1 MANASQTKKPF
12 AGKDMMSSKSTV
24 VPSDTSQMQSSM
36 MDSAQMSSVQSNSR
50 PYGSQASNARIYS
63 GGCYRSYIEDHL
75 HRMHHDIERTTR
87 MLELERRR
95 LHGLD
100 EALASAKQEYNTKR
114 QRYKIFQ
121 SSNDDEAKKAEQRVK
136 LLEGRLVKA
145 IAELNQGNCEN
156 DALREQIDQL
166 RKERQVL
173 DTVFKKLSREI
184 SQTATGLSRLNESI
198 DATKKDDSDKKKGVE
213 DLLKKLEKERMEF
226 KDNCQ
231 LMKADLHDQ
240 DKIQREM
247 EVLTERAR
255 RSGGKSGSEDRKRH
269 YMVADEEDDFSATSM
284 YRRILKLSF
293 LNAIQRRH
301 IKQHQKNI
309 EVFEQA
315 FNTIKSS
322 TGISDI
328 EEIVKI
334 FVKLEERNYS
344 LLTYVNQLN
353 REIESIEMRNRDLK
367 NQVKDYQEQEEQST
381 VRKRAALNDL
391 STQIKKTQAA
401 AGEKDR
407 MVEEAALSLVECRP
421 LIWNIVKTLHE
432 SLPALANSGYEGEP
446 LHLNLPTPDEHEENL
461 NNYLMYI
468 EEAVLQFRVSIPNC
482 ELTQVA
488 RPQPKRWQDKN
499 LVVRP
504 GDLPSAHLAGDTDED
519 EDGSDPMAV
528 LPLNR
533 SELKSTVERL
543 LTKRRNK
550 NRHCQPK
557 TELGGR
563 GAPEQQEQVSVEK
576 SQEKLQPSPGKDG
589 SQAATLAKSPSMV
602 VGAGAKHEAK
612 DEEAKDE
619 STDPR
624 AGLFWRGHKGEKQGG
639 GEAARRS

>member
-1 MANASQTKKPF
+1 MSTSTAAPSGGSQMMSGMEPSGMSSQT
-12 AGKDMMSSKSTV
+12 
-24 VPSDTSQMQSSM
+24 
-36 MDSAQMSSVQSNSR
+36 NSR
-50 PYGSQASNARIYS
+50 PYGSQSSNARGYS

-75 HRMHHDIERTTR
+75 HRMHHDIESTTR
-87 MLELERRR
+87 KLELERRR

-100 EALASAKQEYNTKR
+100 EALSSAKQEYNTKR

-121 SSNDDEAKKAEQRVK
+121 NNQDDEAKKAEQRVK

-184 SQTATGLSRLNESI
+184 SVTANGLGRLTSNIEETKNM
-198 DATKKDDSDKKKGVE
+198 DAEKKKGVE
-213 DLLKKLEKERMEF
+213 DLLKKLEKERVEF
-226 KDNCQ
+226 KDHCQ

-240 DKIQREM
+240 DKIQKEM

-255 RSGGKSGSEDRKRH
+255 RSGGKRGGEDRKRH

-353 REIESIEMRNRDLK
+353 REIESIEMRNRDLHQQLK
-367 NQVKDYQEQEEQST
+367 EYQEQEEASA
-381 VRKRAALNDL
+381 VRKRAALSDL
-391 STQIKKTQAA
+391 STQIKRTQMA

-432 SLPALANSGYEGEP
+432 SLPALANAGYEGEP

-461 NNYLMYI
+461 NTYLMYI

-488 RPQPKRWQDKN
+488 RPQPKKLQEKN
-499 LVVRP
+499 LTTIRP
-504 GDLPSAHLAGDTDED
+504 NDLPSAHLAGDTDED
-519 EDGSDPMAV
+519 EDGGDPMAV

-550 NRHCQPK
+550 NRHCQPHK
-557 TELGGR
+557 EGFGGR
-563 GAPEQQEQVSVEK
+563 GAPDQQEQASVEK

-589 SQAATLAKSPSMV
+589 SQATLAKSPSMV
-602 VGAGAKHEAK
+602 AGAGAKHEAK

-619 STDPR
+619 SADPR

-639 GEAARRS
+639 QK

>member
-12 AGKDMMSSKSTV
+12 AGKDMMSSMSKSTAA
-24 VPSDTSQMQSSM
+24 PSDGSQMQSSM
-36 MDSAQMSSVQSNSR
+36 MESQMTSQMASNSR
-50 PYGSQASNARIYS
+50 PHGSQASNARPYS

-75 HRMHHDIERTTR
+75 HRMHHDIESTTR
-87 MLELERRR
+87 KLELERRR

-100 EALASAKQEYNTKR
+100 EALSSAKQEYNTKR

-121 SSNDDEAKKAEQRVK
+121 NNQDDEAKKAEQRVK

-184 SQTATGLSRLNESI
+184 SVTANGLSRLTTNIEE
-198 DATKKDDSDKKKGVE
+198 TKNLDGEKKKGVE
-213 DLLKKLEKERMEF
+213 DLLKKLEKERVEF

-240 DKIQREM
+240 DKIQSEM
-247 EVLTERAR
+247 VVLTERAR
-255 RSGGKSGSEDRKRH
+255 RSGGKRGGDDRKRH

-391 STQIKKTQAA
+391 STQIKKTQLA

-421 LIWNIVKTLHE
+421 LIWDIVKTLHE

-499 LVVRP
+499 LTTIRP
-504 GDLPSAHLAGDTDED
+504 NDLPSAHLAGDTDED
-519 EDGSDPMAV
+519 EDGGDPMAV

-557 TELGGR
+557 PEMGGR
-563 GAPEQQEQVSVEK
+563 GAPEQQEQASVEK
-576 SQEKLQPSPGKDG
+576 SQEKLQPSPGKADG
-589 SQAATLAKSPSMV
+589 SQATLAKSPSMV
-602 VGAGAKHEAK
+602 AGAGAKHEAK

-619 STDPR
+619 SADPR

-639 GEAARRS
+639 QK

>member
-1 MANASQTKKPF
+1 
-12 AGKDMMSSKSTV
+12 
-24 VPSDTSQMQSSM
+24 

-87 MLELERRR
+87 NLELERRR

-100 EALASAKQEYNTKR
+100 EALASAKQEYDTKR

-121 SSNDDEAKKAEQRVK
+121 TSNDDEAKKAEQRVK

-166 RKERQVL
+166 RKERKVL

-184 SQTATGLSRLNESI
+184 ALTANGLTRLHSNIEE
-198 DATKKDDSDKKKGVE
+198 TKNTDGEKKKGVE
-213 DLLKKLEKERMEF
+213 DLIKKLEKERVEF
-226 KDNCQ
+226 KDHCQ

-240 DKIQREM
+240 DKIQKEM
-247 EVLTERAR
+247 EVLTECAR
-255 RSGGKSGSEDRKRH
+255 RSGGKRGGEDRKRH

-353 REIESIEMRNRDLK
+353 REIESIEMRNRDLR
-367 NQVKDYQEQEEQST
+367 NSVKDYQEQEEQST

-391 STQIKKTQAA
+391 STQIKKTKMA

-468 EEAVLQFRVSIPNC
+468 EEAVLQFRVGIPNC

-499 LVVRP
+499 MVVRP

-519 EDGSDPMAV
+519 EDGGDPMAV

-557 TELGGR
+557 TEQPPR
-563 GAPEQQEQVSVEK
+563 GAPEQQQASMEK

-589 SQAATLAKSPSMV
+589 SQAAAQAKPPSMV
-602 VGAGAKHEAK
+602 AGAGAKHESK

-619 STDPR
+619 SSDPR
-624 AGLFWRGHKGEKQGG
+624 AGLFWRGHKDKNQGG
-639 GEAARRS
+639 GEA

>member
-1 MANASQTKKPF
+1 
-12 AGKDMMSSKSTV
+12 
-24 VPSDTSQMQSSM
+24 

-87 MLELERRR
+87 NLELERRR

-100 EALASAKQEYNTKR
+100 EALASAKQEYDTKR

-121 SSNDDEAKKAEQRVK
+121 TSNDDEAKKAEQRVK

-184 SQTATGLSRLNESI
+184 SQTATGLTRLHTNIEE
-198 DATKKDDSDKKKGVE
+198 TKNLDVEKKKGVD
-213 DLLKKLEKERMEF
+213 DLLKKLEKERVEF

-240 DKIQREM
+240 DKIQKEM

-255 RSGGKSGSEDRKRH
+255 RSGGKRGGDDKKRH

-391 STQIKKTQAA
+391 STQIKKTQQA

-421 LIWNIVKTLHE
+421 LIWDIVKTLHE

-461 NNYLMYI
+461 NSYLMYI

-499 LVVRP
+499 MVVRV
-504 GDLPSAHLAGDTDED
+504 GDLPSAHLAGDSEDD
-519 EDGSDPMAV
+519 EDGGDPMAV

-557 TELGGR
+557 PGGEQLGGR
-563 GAPEQQEQVSVEK
+563 DAAPKTEAEM
-576 SQEKLQPSPGKDG
+576 QPKDTLAPKDGGKD
-589 SQAATLAKSPSMV
+589 SSPQLAKSPSMV
-602 VGAGAKHEAK
+602 AGAGAKHE
-612 DEEAKDE
+612 
-619 STDPR
+619 
-624 AGLFWRGHKGEKQGG
+624 
-639 GEAARRS
+639 

>member
-1 MANASQTKKPF
+1 
-12 AGKDMMSSKSTV
+12 
-24 VPSDTSQMQSSM
+24 

-87 MLELERRR
+87 NLELERRR

-121 SSNDDEAKKAEQRVK
+121 TSNDDEAQKAEQRVK

-173 DTVFKKLSREI
+173 DTVFKKLSHEI
-184 SQTATGLSRLNESI
+184 KTTATGLTRLHTNIEE
-198 DATKKDDSDKKKGVE
+198 TKNLDVEKKKGVD
-213 DLLKKLEKERMEF
+213 DLLKKLEKERVEF

-240 DKIQREM
+240 DKIQKEM

-255 RSGGKSGSEDRKRH
+255 RSGGKRGGDDKKRH

-284 YRRILKLSF
+284 YRKILKLSF

-391 STQIKKTQAA
+391 STQIKKTQMA

-461 NNYLMYI
+461 NSYLMYI
-468 EEAVLQFRVSIPNC
+468 EEAVLQFRVGIPNC

-499 LVVRP
+499 MVVRP

-557 TELGGR
+557 TEQPPR
-563 GAPEQQEQVSVEK
+563 GAPEQQQVNADT
-576 SQEKLQPSPGKDG
+576 SQQKLQPSPGKEG
-589 SQAATLAKSPSMV
+589 AAQLAKSPSMV
-602 VGAGAKHEAK
+602 AGAGAKHEGK

-619 STDPR
+619 SDPTR
-624 AGLFWRGHKGEKQGG
+624 ADFFWRGGKPAKQGSG
-639 GEAARRS
+639 K

>member
-1 MANASQTKKPF
+1 MSTSTAAPSGGSQMMSGMEPSGMSSQT
-12 AGKDMMSSKSTV
+12 
-24 VPSDTSQMQSSM
+24 
-36 MDSAQMSSVQSNSR
+36 NSR
-50 PYGSQASNARIYS
+50 PYGSQSSNARGFS
-63 GGCYRSYIEDHL
+63 GGCFRSYIEDHL
-75 HRMHHDIERTTR
+75 HRMHHDIEATTR
-87 MLELERRR
+87 KLELERRR
-95 LHGLD
+95 LHTLD
-100 EALASAKQEYNTKR
+100 EALTSAKTEYNTKR
-114 QRYKIFQ
+114 QKYKIFQ
-121 SSNDDEAKKAEQRVK
+121 NEQADEAKKAENRVK
-136 LLEGRLVKA
+136 ALECRLEKA

-166 RKERQVL
+166 QRERGVL
-173 DTVFKKLSREI
+173 DTVFKKLCREMG
-184 SQTATGLSRLNESI
+184 STGTGLNRLQANTDE
-198 DATKKDDSDKKKGVE
+198 TKSQEEEAKQRMNA
-213 DLLKKLEKERMEF
+213 LTKKLEKERMEF

-231 LMKADLHDQ
+231 LMKEDLTQQ
-240 DKIQREM
+240 DIIQKEM
-247 EVLTERAR
+247 EVKFGCLRRNRGNKRA
-255 RSGGKSGSEDRKRH
+255 
-269 YMVADEEDDFSATSM
+269 YMVADEEDDFSETSM
-284 YRRILKLSF
+284 YRRIRKLAF
-293 LNAIQRRH
+293 LNCIQRRH

-315 FNTIKSS
+315 FATIKSS

-367 NQVKDYQEQEEQST
+367 NQVKDYQESEEASA
-381 VRKRAALNDL
+381 VRKRAALSDL
-391 STQIKKTQAA
+391 STQIKRTQMA

-432 SLPALANSGYEGEP
+432 SLPALANAGYEGEP

-461 NNYLMYI
+461 NTYLMYI

-488 RPQPKRWQDKN
+488 RPQPKKLQEKN
-499 LVVRP
+499 LTTIRP
-504 GDLPSAHLAGDTDED
+504 NDLPSAHLAGDTDED
-519 EDGSDPMAV
+519 EDGGDPMAV

-550 NRHCQPK
+550 NRHCQPHK
-557 TELGGR
+557 EGFGGR
-563 GAPEQQEQVSVEK
+563 GAPDQQEQASVEK

-589 SQAATLAKSPSMV
+589 SQA
-602 VGAGAKHEAK
+602 
-612 DEEAKDE
+612 
-619 STDPR
+619 
-624 AGLFWRGHKGEKQGG
+624 
-639 GEAARRS
+639 

>member
-1 MANASQTKKPF
+1 MANR
-12 AGKDMMSSKSTV
+12 D
-24 VPSDTSQMQSSM
+24 
-36 MDSAQMSSVQSNSR
+36 
-50 PYGSQASNARIYS
+50 SQASNARVS
-63 GGCYRSYIEDHL
+63 GGRYRSYIEDHL
-75 HRMHHDIERTTR
+75 SRMHHEIESTTR
-87 MLELERRR
+87 KLELERRR

-100 EALASAKQEYNTKR
+100 EALSSAKQEYNTKR

-121 SSNDDEAKKAEQRVK
+121 NQQDDEAKKAEQRVK
-136 LLEGRLVKA
+136 MLEGRLVKA

-184 SQTATGLSRLNESI
+184 SVTANSLSRLHSNIEE
-198 DATKKDDSDKKKGVE
+198 TKNTDGEKKKGVE
-213 DLLKKLEKERMEF
+213 DLIKKLEKERVEF
-226 KDNCQ
+226 KDHCQ

-240 DKIQREM
+240 DKIQKEM

-255 RSGGKSGSEDRKRH
+255 RSGGKRGGEDKKRH

-353 REIESIEMRNRDLK
+353 REIESIEMRNRDLHHQLK
-367 NQVKDYQEQEEQST
+367 EYQEQEEQSA
-381 VRKRAALNDL
+381 VRKRAALSDL
-391 STQIKKTQAA
+391 SMQIKRTQMA

-407 MVEEAALSLVECRP
+407 MVEEAALSLVECRG

-488 RPQPKRWQDKN
+488 RPQPKKWQDRN

-519 EDGSDPMAV
+519 EDGGDPMAV

-557 TELGGR
+557 AELGGR
-563 GAPEQQEQVSVEK
+563 GASDQQESASAEK

-602 VGAGAKHEAK
+602 AGAGAKHEAK

-619 STDPR
+619 SADPR
-624 AGLFWRGHKGEKQGG
+624 AGLFWRGHKDKNQGG

>member
-1 MANASQTKKPF
+1 
-12 AGKDMMSSKSTV
+12 
-24 VPSDTSQMQSSM
+24 

-87 MLELERRR
+87 NLELERRR

-121 SSNDDEAKKAEQRVK
+121 TSNDDEAKKAEQRVK

-184 SQTATGLSRLNESI
+184 SQTATGLTRLNESI
-198 DATKKDDSDKKKGVE
+198 DGTKKDDGDKKKGVE

-255 RSGGKSGSEDRKRH
+255 RSGGKRGGDDKKRH

-367 NQVKDYQEQEEQST
+367 NQEKEYKEQEEQST

-391 STQIKKTQAA
+391 YTQIKKTQMA

-432 SLPALANSGYEGEP
+432 SLPALAFRPQNESEGHEGEP

-468 EEAVLQFRVSIPNC
+468 EEAVLQFR
-482 ELTQVA
+482 A
-488 RPQPKRWQDKN
+488 
-499 LVVRP
+499 
-504 GDLPSAHLAGDTDED
+504 
-519 EDGSDPMAV
+519 
-528 LPLNR
+528 
-533 SELKSTVERL
+533 
-543 LTKRRNK
+543 
-550 NRHCQPK
+550 
-557 TELGGR
+557 
-563 GAPEQQEQVSVEK
+563 
-576 SQEKLQPSPGKDG
+576 
-589 SQAATLAKSPSMV
+589 
-602 VGAGAKHEAK
+602 
-612 DEEAKDE
+612 
-619 STDPR
+619 
-624 AGLFWRGHKGEKQGG
+624 
-639 GEAARRS
+639 